1 VLVDHRARNKPNNP
15 PSAEQLLRIAKDQ
28 LGVDEEEDK
37 EDKLDEAGSD
47 NEAEDEGEDVP
58 TRKRATRNSKSDGT
72 VKPTTVKYYNGTAWK
87 PALIRAKLAFRR
99 YTMLECLFP
108 LTDTHLEDAE
118 LILSKTVTDMK
129 NKVTFDSGEPLLPI
143 GNELSAFILHRF
155 CSN

>member
-1 VLVDHRARNKPNNP
+1 MLVDHRARNKPNNP

-37 EDKLDEAGSD
+37 EDELDEAGSD

-58 TRKRATRNSKSDGT
+58 TRKHATRNSKSDGT
-72 VKPTTVKYYNGTAWK
+72 VKLTTVKYYNGTAWK
-87 PALIRAKLAFRR
+87 LALICAKLAFHH